1 MRTKCK
7 KTGENRKCCIREIN
21 TVKCRK
27 EMGCALMTIHEKGY
41 AKLNYSLDV
50 RAKRTDGYHDLTM
63 VMGSVSLWDDV
74 EVSLRSDGQIEAR
87 CSLPWLPRDERNLA
101 VRAARV
107 FFDAMND
114 PLCGADIRIKKR
126 VPVGAGMA
134 GGSTDAAAVLRAL
147 NALTGMNFSVERL
160 RDLALAVGSDVPY
173 CITGGMMLAEG
184 RGEVLSPL
192 PELPGG
198 WIVICKPPFSVSTA
212 ELFGRIDKRRI
223 TAHPDTQGLC
233 AALRAGDL
241 SGVARRMY
249 NVFEEALP
257 RSSAEIGSIRGT
269 LLGAGALGAVMTG
282 TGSAVFGVFEDRAAA
297 AAAHDG
303 LSRTYRECFLVR
315 PVDMLKMGKS

>member
-1 MRTKCK
+1 
-7 KTGENRKCCIREIN
+7 
-21 TVKCRK
+21 
-27 EMGCALMTIHEKGY
+27 MGCALMTVNEKGY

-50 RAKRTDGYHDLTM
+50 HAKRPDGYHDLTM

-74 EVSLRSDGQIEAR
+74 EVSLRSDGQIEAV
-87 CSLPWLPRDERNLA
+87 CSLSWLPRDERNLA

-107 FFDAMND
+107 FFDAVGGVS
-114 PLCGADIRIKKR
+114 GADIRIKKR

-147 NALTGMNFSVERL
+147 NVLTGANYPAERL
-160 RDLALAVGSDVPY
+160 RELALAVGSDVPY
-173 CITGGMMLAEG
+173 CVTGGMMLAEG
-184 RGEVLSPL
+184 RGEILSPL

-241 SGVARRMY
+241 RGAARRMY

-257 RSSAEIGSIRGT
+257 RSSAEIGSIRGA
-269 LLGAGALGAVMTG
+269 LLDGGALGAMMTG
-282 TGSAVFGVFEDRAAA
+282 TGSAVFGVFEERAAA
-297 AAAHDG
+297 EAAHEH
-303 LSRTYRECFLVR
+303 LSQTYRECFLVR
-315 PVDMLKMGKS
+315 PVDGLAI

>member
-1 MRTKCK
+1 
-7 KTGENRKCCIREIN
+7 
-21 TVKCRK
+21 
-27 EMGCALMTIHEKGY
+27 MGCVLMTIHEKGY

-50 RAKRTDGYHDLTM
+50 RAKRADGYHDLTM

-74 EVSLRSDGQIEAR
+74 EVSLRGDGRIEAR
-87 CSLPWLPRDERNLA
+87 CSLPWLPRDGRNLA

-114 PLCGADIRIKKR
+114 PLCGADIHIKKR

-147 NALTGMNFSVERL
+147 NALTGANFPVERL

-241 SGVARRMY
+241 CGVARRMY

-315 PVDMLKMGKS
+315 PVDRLELEKS